1 MRRFK
6 KVMLVTTVVGS
17 IGLTGA
23 GAAQA
28 DDHGGQSDAT
38 VENAQLLECEQ
49 QFRASTITIAPS
61 VSVLGDSITNIGNFC
76 TQAAPRG

>member
-6 KVMLVTTVVGS
+6 KVMLVTTAVGS

-23 GAAQA
+23 GTAQA
-28 DDHGGQSDAT
+28 ADGGGSDTT
-38 VENAQLLECEQ
+38 VGNAQALECEQ